1 MLLEMTRAAQTGLR
15 KERQY
20 ELSSNHLANANT
32 VGFKKEI
39 LSFDQMMKAR
49 LTTDHSD
56 GDVRLTGNK
65 LDLALRGNGFFK
77 VQTPAGFRYTRNG
90 NFTLNSEGLLVT
102 QKGAPVLGAGGGSIS
117 IQGDNVFI
125 NEAGGIFVDGEA
137 TVNLEVVDFINRE
150 ELQNEGE
157 NLFSFK
163 GNSLDEIVPEEVKV
177 VQGGLETAN
186 LSTVYEMT
194 KMIETQ
200 RMYET
205 AQKMMRT
212 LDELD
217 TKAISM
223 ASQ

>member
-20 ELSSNHLANANT
+20 ELSSNHLANVNT
-32 VGFKKEI
+32 VGYKKEI
-39 LSFDQMMKAR
+39 LSFDKVMKAK

-56 GDVRLTGNK
+56 GDVRTTGNK

-77 VQTPAGFRYTRNG
+77 IQTPDGIKYTRNG
-90 NFTLNSEGLLVT
+90 NFTLNSDGLLT
-102 QKGAPVLGAGGGSIS
+102 THQGAPVMGGGGPVTID
-117 IQGDNVFI
+117 GNNVFI
-125 NEAGGIFVDGEA
+125 NTSGDVYVDGEEIVRLDIA
-137 TVNLEVVDFINRE
+137 DFNDREQLFKEGGNLYSYKGNP
-150 ELQNEGE
+150 QNE
-157 NLFSFK
+157 
-163 GNSLDEIVPEEVKV
+163 IVAEEVKI

-186 LSTVYEMT
+186 LSTVFEMT

-212 LDELD
+212 IDELD
-217 TKAISM
+217 SKAIGM
-223 ASQ
+223 ATQ

>member
-20 ELSSNHLANANT
+20 ELSSNHLANVNT
-32 VGFKKEI
+32 VGYKKEI
-39 LSFDQMMKAR
+39 LSFDKVMKAK

-56 GDVRLTGNK
+56 GDVRTTGNK

-77 VQTPAGFRYTRNG
+77 IQTPDGIKYTRNG
-90 NFTLNSEGLLVT
+90 NFTLNSDGLLT
-102 QKGAPVLGAGGGSIS
+102 THHGAPVMGGGGPVTID
-117 IQGDNVFI
+117 GNNVFI
-125 NEAGGIFVDGEA
+125 NTSGDVYVDGEEIVRLDIA
-137 TVNLEVVDFINRE
+137 DFNDRDQLFKEGGNLYSYKGNP
-150 ELQNEGE
+150 QNE
-157 NLFSFK
+157 
-163 GNSLDEIVPEEVKV
+163 IVAEEVKI

-186 LSTVYEMT
+186 LSTVFEMT

-212 LDELD
+212 IDELD
-217 TKAISM
+217 SKAIGM
-223 ASQ
+223 ATQ

>member
-32 VGFKKEI
+32 VGYKKEI
-39 LSFDQMMKAR
+39 LSFDKMMKAR

-65 LDLALRGNGFFK
+65 LDLALQGNGFFK
-77 VQTPAGFRYTRNG
+77 IQTPEGFRYTRNG

-102 QKGAPVLGAGGGSIS
+102 QKGAPVIGGGGPIS
-117 IQGDNVFI
+117 IQGVNVFI
-125 NEAGGIFVDGEA
+125 NEAGEIFVDGEA
-137 TVNLEVVDFINRE
+137 TVNLEVVDFIDRE
-150 ELQNEGE
+150 ELQKEGE

-163 GNSLDEIVPEEVKV
+163 GNPLDEIVPEEVKV

-205 AQKMMRT
+205 AQKMIRT

-217 TKAISM
+217 TKAISI

>member
-32 VGFKKEI
+32 VGYKKEI
-39 LSFDQMMKAR
+39 LSFDQMMKAK

-65 LDLALRGNGFFK
+65 LDLALRGDGFFK
-77 VQTPAGFRYTRNG
+77 IQTPAGFRYTRNG
-90 NFTLNSEGLLVT
+90 NFTINSEGLLVT
-102 QKGAPVLGAGGGSIS
+102 QKGAPVLGGGGPIA
-117 IQGDNVFI
+117 IQGNDVFI
-125 NEAGGIFVDGEA
+125 NDAGGIFVDGEEA
-137 TVNLEVVDFINRE
+137 ENLEIVDFRDRE
-150 ELQNEGE
+150 ELQKEGE
-157 NLFSFK
+157 NLFAFK
-163 GNSLDEIVPEEVKV
+163 GNPLDEIVPEVVKV

-223 ASQ
+223 GAQ